1 MFRVARDDNPDL
13 DIPMNAAPNSNPII
27 PDTLSK
33 YFTLDNDLQPIGV
46 RFKDQSGKWS
56 QFLAFG

>member
-13 DIPMNAAPNSNPII
+13 DIPMNAAPVSDTVI

-33 YFTLDNDLQPIGV
+33 YFTLDHEFKPVGV
-46 RFKDQSGKWS
+46 I
-56 QFLAFG
+56 

>member
-46 RFKDQSGKWS
+46 RFIDQSGK
-56 QFLAFG
+56 